1 MKKMKAFFKRCGIGL
16 LIDITA
22 AAGAVLLSIGAG
34 QIYAPA
40 GLIVGGVC
48 CIAAAV
54 VIARG
59 ESAGGDGS

>member
-1 MKKMKAFFKRCGIGL
+1 MKKVKTFFKRCGVGL
-16 LIDITA
+16 LIDA
-22 AAGAVLLSIGAG
+22 VAVAGAVLLSVGAG
-34 QIYAPA
+34 QVYTPA
-40 GLIVGGVC
+40 GLIVGGIC